1 VSEQSDRPGGQPSG
15 SQAPGDPVASWE
27 RRVSE
32 LSGDL
37 QRWLIKTSAR
47 NVRDDLGDQVK
58 RAIRGPRQ
66 SADDVWD
73 IATTE
78 PPDALDQAP
87 ECAWCPICRAA
98 RRMAQAQAQAAAQA
112 AARSASG
119 RTQAS
124 GDTSGGDSGRRDA
137 GDREPGDRDG
147 AGQGVPAWYGAADA
161 LVGAARDALS
171 GLDAIL
177 SYRPQEAGTGDA
189 RDSGTVANPA
199 NGSNQATADEADI
212 SEKSKHEPDHRG

>member
-1 VSEQSDRPGGQPSG
+1 MSERSDGTDRGGPPPSGGQRG
-15 SQAPGDPVASWE
+15 DGQRGDGQAESPTPWE

-32 LSGDL
+32 LSGDF

-58 RAIRGPRQ
+58 RAIRGSR
-66 SADDVWD
+66 AGNEDVWAT
-73 IATTE
+73 ATTE

-112 AARSASG
+112 STRSATSSAAKPASG
-119 RTQAS
+119 RSA
-124 GDTSGGDSGRRDA
+124 GG
-137 GDREPGDRDG
+137 G
-147 AGQGVPAWYGAADA
+147 AGHRSERGSGVPAWYGAADA
-161 LVGAARDALS
+161 LAGAARDALS

-177 SYRPQEAGTGDA
+177 AYRPPEAGSK
-189 RDSGTVANPA
+189 DSDHAEAG
-199 NGSNQATADEADI
+199 EADV
-212 SEKSKHEPDHRG
+212 SEKRQHEPGHRG

>member
-1 VSEQSDRPGGQPSG
+1 VNEWSDGTDRGGQPPSG
-15 SQAPGDPVASWE
+15 GQRGDGQRGSGQDGSPTSWE

-32 LSGDL
+32 LTGDF

-58 RAIRGPRQ
+58 RAIRGSR
-66 SADDVWD
+66 AGNEDVWAT
-73 IATTE
+73 ATTE

-112 AARSASG
+112 SASSAAKPASG
-119 RTQAS
+119 RSA
-124 GDTSGGDSGRRDA
+124 GG
-137 GDREPGDRDG
+137 G
-147 AGQGVPAWYGAADA
+147 AGHRGERGSGVPAWYGAAGA
-161 LVGAARDALS
+161 LAGAARDALS

-177 SYRPQEAGTGDA
+177 SYRPPDAGSKDSDHAEAG
-189 RDSGTVANPA
+189 
-199 NGSNQATADEADI
+199 EADV
-212 SEKSKHEPDHRG
+212 SEKRRHEPGHRG